1 MEANVLSKSNKVVV
15 FLAGNEEYALPIETV
30 LSIEK
35 PDDVTVIPHFPEFVC
50 GMAKIRSELMPLIEM
65 NKVLYPEK
73 KFLELPEQRWISIKT
88 KVMTIGLVVQAAREI
103 LDLTDVPIKQIGL
116 LGYEKTEYMQ
126 GVANIG
132 NRLITIIDSQKFVSS
147 LEGIRVTGIY
157 VQSSIK

>member
-1 MEANVLSKSNKVVV
+1 
-15 FLAGNEEYALPIETV
+15 
-30 LSIEK
+30 
-35 PDDVTVIPHFPEFVC
+35 
-50 GMAKIRSELMPLIEM
+50 MPLIEM

-73 KFLELPEQRWISIKT
+73 KFLEMPEQRWISIKT

-132 NRLITIIDSQKFVSS
+132 NRLITIIDPQKFVSS
-147 LEGIRVTGIY
+147 LEGIKELQEY
-157 VQSSIK
+157 MYSHQ